1 MKRGTRPR
9 KPATRW
15 LRANKRPAPEKER
28 DATVLQRLKRD
39 FKRNYQAY
47 LMVVPSIVL
56 IFIFCYIPMYG
67 ILIAFQDYRPQAG
80 IFGSEWV
87 GLANFADFFKS
98 PHALNIIR
106 NTLFISVYTLAV
118 TFPCPILLALLLN
131 EVRCRAF
138 KRTVQT
144 ISYMPYFVSTVVICG
159 MLKSFLAYDGVFN
172 EIVKLFGGAP
182 ASYLSSAALFP
193 SVIVFSDLWQ
203 GVGWNSIIYIAALT
217 NIDPNLYEA
226 ARMDGCGR
234 LRQMWHITL
243 PGIVPTMTVLMI
255 LSIGGLL
262 SANSDKILLL
272 YTPLTYETGD
282 VIGTFIYRR
291 GLKGGDYSY
300 SEAVG
305 LFQTAINFLLLVF
318 ANWFSNKT
326 TETSLW

>member
-15 LRANKRPAPEKER
+15 LRENKRPAPEKER

-39 FKRNYQAY
+39 FKQNYQAY
-47 LMVVPSIVL
+47 LMVIPSIVL

-67 ILIAFQDYRPQAG
+67 ILIAFQNYRPQAG
-80 IFGSEWV
+80 VFGSEWV
-87 GLANFADFFKS
+87 GLANFVDFFQS
-98 PHALNIIR
+98 PHALKIIR

-172 EIVKLFGGAP
+172 EIVKLFGGTP

-203 GVGWNSIIYIAALT
+203 SVGWNSIIYIAALT